1 MAVHDVE
8 SDSSDCSNKF
18 WTRPDA
24 NDESSEGYLSLFYYE
39 AQQQVSISL
48 NHGQM

>member
-1 MAVHDVE
+1 MAVYDVE

-24 NDESSEGYLSLFYYE
+24 NDESSEGYIPFLLLKNSKAE
-39 AQQQVSISL
+39 TM
-48 NHGQM
+48 G